1 MSKKNFIIATRENF
15 AFQCYRTFISLKK
28 KTRLLHTFTF
38 TRQRVSLIC
47 IADKYFCRALLSL
60 WMVCITKLSIVY
72 LYFGGA
78 EIAV

>member
-15 AFQCYRTFISLKK
+15 AFQCYRTFISLKNPDCYIYL
-28 KTRLLHTFTF
+28 RS
-38 TRQRVSLIC
+38 RV
-47 IADKYFCRALLSL
+47 KEFALLINIFVAL
-60 WMVCITKLSIVY
+60 CYHCQLVCIIKLSIVY